1 VKSLK
6 AWSKKSKKSKAARR
20 GVKGVKEVKGVKG
33 VKEVKE
39 VKEVKKFDQKRLFN
53 LKNSPILTNKTLQL
67 KELSHLTKQGL

>member
-20 GVKGVKEVKGVKG
+20 GVKGVKG